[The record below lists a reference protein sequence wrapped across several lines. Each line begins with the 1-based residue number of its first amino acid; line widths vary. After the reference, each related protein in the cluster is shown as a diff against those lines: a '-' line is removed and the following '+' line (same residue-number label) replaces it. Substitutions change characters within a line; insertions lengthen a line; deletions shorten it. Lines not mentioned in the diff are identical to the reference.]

1 MTSSNRGKQQFSES
15 SPPAIKD
22 FGVGPHT
29 VWGNTRVIAGHD
41 RGLVTRHQVKSVIS
55 SNLDFRLVK
64 NFPEAFPLSLQIKN
78 LAGSCRVIECAERK
92 GTFGNLQPKCGP
104 FGAEIAV
111 PPGKLGIP
119 RKFHLPTSVRAAS
132 GLISQIQYMELKIR

>member
-1 MTSSNRGKQQFSES
+1 
-15 SPPAIKD
+15 
-22 FGVGPHT
+22 
-29 VWGNTRVIAGHD
+29 
-41 RGLVTRHQVKSVIS
+41 
-55 SNLDFRLVK
+55 LDFRLVK

-132 GLISQIQYMELKIR
+132 GADFTNPVYGIENTIVKVSTDLGVCLKGNPISASLIFSAKRGNPRPAWHHECYEFREKPKYLE